1 MFAHGA
7 LAMAATLALWAWG
20 GAALAQQAA
29 AQQAQAAA
37 AGRAIVGEWSFLC
50 NAPQRL
56 AFAED
61 PSGKLTRSYI
71 REGLYRTDVEA
82 VTSYAEEGDLIKLKF
97 ASGEELT
104 YKRSPEGIRE
114 WYRRVP
120 PWDAAT
126 RNGMAEFPVLKT
138 HLATPIFQRC
148 K

>member
-1 MFAHGA
+1 MFARKA
-7 LAMAATLALWAWG
+7 LAMAAALALAAWG
-20 GAALAQQAA
+20 GVASAQQAP
-29 AQQAQAAA
+29 AQQAQAGTAS
-37 AGRAIVGEWSFLC
+37 RAIVGEWSFLC

-82 VTSYAEEGDLIKLKF
+82 VSSYAEEGDFIKLKF

-126 RNGMAEFPVLKT
+126 RNGKAEFPVVKT
-138 HLATPIFQRC
+138 QLDTPIFQRC

>member
-1 MFAHGA
+1 MSLRLA
-7 LAMAATLALWAWG
+7 LTVTATLALAAWG
-20 GAALAQQAA
+20 GVALAQQAP
-29 AQQAQAAA
+29 QQAQAGAA
-37 AGRAIVGEWSFLC
+37 SRAILGEWSFLC

-56 AFAED
+56 GFAED
-61 PSGKLTRSYI
+61 PAGKLSRFYI
-71 REGLYRTDVEA
+71 REGIYRTDVEA
-82 VTSYAEEGDLIKLKF
+82 VASYAEDGDLIKIKF

-120 PWDAAT
+120 PWDAVT

-138 HLATPIFQRC
+138 QLATPTFQRC

>member
-1 MFAHGA
+1 
-7 LAMAATLALWAWG
+7 MAATLALAAWA
-20 GAALAQQAA
+20 GASLAQQAP
-29 AQQAQAAA
+29 AQQAQAA

-56 AFAED
+56 GFAED
-61 PSGKLTRSYI
+61 PAGKLSRYYV
-71 REGLYRTDVEA
+71 REGIYRTEVES
-82 VTSYAEEGDLIKLKF
+82 VTGYAEEADLIKIKF

-126 RNGMAEFPVLKT
+126 RNGKMESPVLKT
-138 HLATPIFQRC
+138 FL
-148 K
+148 